1 MIFDTKIN
9 AIAAKKE
16 LARLIEL
23 NVEVE
28 IKKVVQTRTKKQNR
42 ALHLFFSLAAKD
54 LNELGITCVLPLLGG
69 IETRWTKTLFKENT
83 WKPMQIRM
91 FGTEST
97 TKLKRNQIDQVF
109 EAINMFLGERGIVL
123 NFPCEF
129 DYYLNNYETNN

>member
-1 MIFDTKIN
+1 LSKRGLRNKTGHCIY
-9 AIAAKKE
+9 
-16 LARLIEL
+16 
-23 NVEVE
+23 
-28 IKKVVQTRTKKQNR
+28 
-42 ALHLFFSLAAKD
+42 FFSLAAKD